1 MEVTEKIKNGICILS
16 LAGRLDANTSAGFQ
30 EQLLQII
37 EDGKSKIVLDCE
49 KLDYISSAGLRVVLV
64 AIKQVKQTEGRV
76 VLCSLQDYIREV
88 FEVAQFDAFLPI
100 VPTLE
105 EALKEF

>member
-1 MEVTEKIKNGICILS
+1 MEVTEKRQDGICILS

-30 EQLLQII
+30 EKLLQII
-37 EDGKSKIVLDCE
+37 EDGTSNIVLDCE

-64 AIKQVKQTEGRV
+64 AIRQVKQTEGKV
-76 VLCSLQDYIREV
+76 VLCSLQDYIKEV
-88 FEVAQFDAFLPI
+88 FEVAKFDAFLPI
-100 VPTLE
+100 APTVE